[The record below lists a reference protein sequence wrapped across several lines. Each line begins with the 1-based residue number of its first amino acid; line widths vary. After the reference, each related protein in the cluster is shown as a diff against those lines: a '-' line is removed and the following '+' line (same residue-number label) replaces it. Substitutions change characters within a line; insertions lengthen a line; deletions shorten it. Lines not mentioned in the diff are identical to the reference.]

1 MRYVLV
7 RGNEIK
13 IVDDPVLLYERGEIT
28 REDKLYELGQEV
40 KISVSVS
47 KTGSFRGIDN
57 VVSAGPYTESF
68 KVSGQDSTR

>member
-7 RGNEIK
+7 RPNEIK

-40 KISVSVS
+40 RISVSVS

-57 VVSAGPYTESF
+57 VVSAGPYPDFISKLRPE
-68 KVSGQDSTR
+68 